1 VAASD
6 LTRFVEVHDDHE
18 RALAEIRDGRKRTHW
33 MWYLFPQVAGLG
45 ESSES
50 RRYAIASL
58 DEARDFLTH
67 PLLGPDYLR
76 IVDEVW
82 HQVVERDVSVHALFG
97 SPDDAKLVSSL
108 TLFAGVARRLG
119 AQTLTTFVTHA
130 DAILL
135 AASAHGLDR
144 CAVSEAFLRGG

>member
-67 PLLGPDYLR
+67 PLLGPDYVR

-82 HQVVERDVSVHALFG
+82 HQVVERDRPLRG
-97 SPDDAKLVSSL
+97 QR
-108 TLFAGVARRLG
+108 GVPPRWLR
-119 AQTLTTFVTHA
+119 
-130 DAILL
+130 
-135 AASAHGLDR
+135 AASTGGRARNSGLS
-144 CAVSEAFLRGG
+144 CGVSTGKMCE